1 MIALDRGIKWLNYF
15 ALFGLVSLLAMI
27 FLYAPTELTMGNVH
41 RLLYFHVGT
50 AWVAAGTFFV
60 ALICGALYLQKKE
73 EKWDILSMGSAE
85 IGFVFFTM
93 TIAAGSIWGK
103 AAWGTWWVWSPRLT
117 SVTIMWL
124 VYAAYFMLRG
134 AVENREQ
141 RARFAAV
148 YIMLAFVT
156 VLVTYVSIRFWRDIH
171 PVVVGGVT
179 ESVAQANSAEG
190 KSEFANGIESMRMG
204 LTLAYSCVAFSL
216 IYTAWLANRFRLQRL
231 IDETEQLKARVV
243 AQLSR

>member
-1 MIALDRGIKWLNYF
+1 MTTLDRRIKWLNYF
-15 ALFGLVSLLAMI
+15 ALFGLVSLLGMI

-50 AWVAAGTFFV
+50 AWVAACTFFV
-60 ALICGALYLQKKE
+60 ALICGGLYLWKKE

-85 IGFVFFTM
+85 IGLVFFTM

-179 ESVAQANSAEG
+179 ESVAQANSSEG

-204 LTLAYSCVAFSL
+204 LTLSYSCVTFTM
-216 IYTAWLANRFRLQRL
+216 IYLAWLANRFRLQRL

-243 AQLSR
+243 THLGR